1 MICFEKE
8 RRCCETSHAHAQII
22 KRRWPILHTTS
33 TLVPTTQNKMGP
45 KLLFLLCFLS
55 PFILFLLKIG
65 TLMPLLVFVNPWEE
79 AATGATVRGGGTDRY
94 NHRSNHHMLRTMQT
108 SDIQQ
113 QQQQSTKIF
122 PLSDRAPS
130 PVPLHI
136 TKPTIDI
143 VDRRHLQRGDTTM
156 VTIQSSSSPS
166 SSTQPTSSSTPKP
179 PSTLNRQ
186 KPSSKTTT
194 KTTVTSA
201 TKQTPTPTTA
211 PRESPKQI
219 HEPISSP
226 TPSTLSPPLPAPKY
240 FFVAILSTCTSMGA
254 QRRAHLRRWMRQYT
268 KAKSTPTTNGNRKN
282 QRGRPQQKQQKQPV
296 TETEPETITLDY
308 LFILD
313 NATQTTTSET
323 AQTTMTKACEEE
335 QKQFG
340 DMLFL
345 PMEASEVGYFNLAY
359 KVEKVLRYMGDHNLF
374 DQYRYFVKTDD
385 DSIVRYDAYRKVLE
399 KQVDNPQWNKF
410 RQSLSTAT
418 VVATKSNAPQDGS
431 RSMTM
436 NVVYN
441 EQQQKRH
448 FLLNSLYVYSGSFEP
463 RNRPVMRHGIR
474 ADIDF
479 LTDTGLRTYSKYA
492 AGAIYAVSSALGK
505 TLYGASRAG
514 PLIKWVNEDAT
525 FGHWV
530 SSYRH
535 IRHNVFQYACLGP
548 SSRRWCH
555 SRKHFIIHPVKR
567 VKTMRK
573 MIQAFMVRRN
583 PGLAVKTFRKRYWG

>member
-1 MICFEKE
+1 
-8 RRCCETSHAHAQII
+8 
-22 KRRWPILHTTS
+22 
-33 TLVPTTQNKMGP
+33 MGP

-65 TLMPLLVFVNPWEE
+65 TLMPLLVLVNPWGDE
-79 AATGATVRGGGTDRY
+79 APTGATVPGGGVDRY

-108 SDIQQ
+108 SDIRQH
-113 QQQQSTKIF
+113 QSTKFF
-122 PLSDRAPS
+122 PLSDNTPS
-130 PVPLHI
+130 PVPSHI
-136 TKPTIDI
+136 TRTMDI
-143 VDRRHLQRGDTTM
+143 VGRRHLQRGDTTTTT
-156 VTIQSSSSPS
+156 TIQSPS
-166 SSTQPTSSSTPKP
+166 SSTQPTSFSTPKP
-179 PSTLNRQ
+179 PSKLNRQ
-186 KPSSKTTT
+186 TPLLRTTTVPSSTIQAPTQTTT
-194 KTTVTSA
+194 LKE
-201 TKQTPTPTTA
+201 P
-211 PRESPKQI
+211 PKQV
-219 HEPISSP
+219 HEPISNQTP
-226 TPSTLSPPLPAPKY
+226 PSTLSPPLPAAPKY

-254 QRRAHLRRWMRQYT
+254 QRRTHLRRWMRQYT
-268 KAKSTPTTNGNRKN
+268 KAKSTTTNSNRKN
-282 QRGRPQQKQQKQPV
+282 QRGRAQQQQQKQPIGP
-296 TETEPETITLDY
+296 EPEAITLDY
-308 LFILD
+308 FFILD
-313 NATQTTTSET
+313 NATQTTKPGAAATSIE
-323 AQTTMTKACEEE
+323 AMTKACEEE

-345 PMEASEVGYFNLAY
+345 PMEASEVGYLNLAY

-418 VVATKSNAPQDGS
+418 VAATKSNAPQNGN

-448 FLLNSLYVYSGSFEP
+448 FLMNSLYVYSGSFEP

-479 LTDTGLRTYSKYA
+479 QTDTGLRTYSKYA

-505 TLYGASRAG
+505 TLYGASRTG
-514 PLIKWVNEDAT
+514 PLRKWVNEDAT
-525 FGHWV
+525 FGHWI
-530 SSYRH
+530 SSYKH

-548 SSRRWCH
+548 GSLRWCH

-567 VKTMRK
+567 VRTMRE

-583 PGLAVKTFRKRYWG
+583 PGLAVRMFRKRYWG